1 MANISYRR
9 LYESGDCISADT
21 PGEIFNQDDSY
32 YSDVI
37 VNTLNDGLSCYV
49 LLAGHEMSWPEK
61 KVTQKNDRFT
71 IHYIAGG
78 QGTFNNIP
86 IKEGSC
92 FVVFPNQEYT
102 IINDKCDPLDKYWIS
117 LRGPQTTDYITKA
130 HFDKMPPVFRFA
142 HEERVFDI
150 FNDMIYTPHPDTDL
164 ELYMLGCFNI
174 LLSFHK
180 SMNENSDNKTL
191 FNAGHN
197 YYEIAKDYI
206 MKRYNE
212 KLTVKDIA
220 EHIHISES
228 YLRALFLK
236 FEGKPIGEVIID
248 YKMEAAKSLLTVS
261 EYSVNQ
267 ISGIVGYSD
276 YSTFSKLFK
285 KKMNCSPTEYRKMKL
300 KRR

>member
-1 MANISYRR
+1 MANIYYRR
-9 LYESGDCISADT
+9 LYAGGQCVSAET
-21 PGEIFNQDDSY
+21 PGEVFSKNDKY

-37 VNTLNDGLSCYV
+37 VNTLSDSLGCYV
-49 LLAGHEMSWPEK
+49 LVAGHEMSWPEK

-71 IHYIAGG
+71 IHYIKSG

-92 FVVFPNQEYT
+92 FAVFPNQEYT
-102 IINDKCDPLDKYWIS
+102 LLNDKDDPLDKYWIS
-117 LRGPQTTDYITKA
+117 LRGPQTTDYITRV
-130 HFDKMPPVFRFA
+130 HFDKMPAVFRFS
-142 HEERVFDI
+142 HEDRVFSLFD
-150 FNDMIYTPHPDTDL
+150 DMIYTPHPDTDL
-164 ELYMLGCFNI
+164 ELYLFGCFNI
-174 LLSFHK
+174 LLSYHK
-180 SMNENSDNKTL
+180 SMNERSESKIHY
-191 FNAGHN
+191 NAGHN

-212 KLTVKDIA
+212 KLTVRDIA

-236 FEGKPIGEVIID
+236 FEGKPIGEVVID

-267 ISGIVGYSD
+267 ISGIIGYAD

-285 KKMNCSPTEYRKMKL
+285 KKMNCSPTEYRKMML
-300 KRR
+300 KH

>member
-1 MANISYRR
+1 MANIYYRR
-9 LYESGDCISADT
+9 LYEGGQCISAET
-21 PGEIFNQDDSY
+21 PEEVFSKEDKY

-37 VNTLNDGLSCYV
+37 VNTLSDGLSCYV
-49 LLAGHEMSWPEK
+49 LVAGHEMSWPEK
-61 KVTQKNDRFT
+61 KVTQRNDRFT
-71 IHYIAGG
+71 IHYVAKG
-78 QGTFNNIP
+78 QGTFNNTP

-102 IINDKCDPLDKYWIS
+102 LLNDKNDPLDKYWIS
-117 LRGPQTTDYITKA
+117 LRGPQTTDYITRA
-130 HFDKMPPVFRFA
+130 HFDKMPPVFKFS
-142 HEERVFDI
+142 HEERVFEL
-150 FNDMIYTPHPDTDL
+150 FKDMIYTPHPDTDL
-164 ELYMLGCFNI
+164 ELYLLGCFNL

-180 SMNENSDNKTL
+180 AMNERADSKL
-191 FNAGHN
+191 HFNAGHN
-197 YYEIAKDYI
+197 YYEMAKDYI

-248 YKMEAAKSLLTVS
+248 YKMESAKSLLTVS

-267 ISGIVGYSD
+267 ISGIIGYAD

-300 KRR
+300 KR